1 MKEKQE
7 EDGAKNPSKFT
18 SEAQQETV
26 DKHSNK
32 RGQTVES
39 PTIIKMISQFRNERE
54 PMAIRTSVIGNKN
67 SLQYGHLDN
76 HKDIELFNQKSL
88 LRDHPRTTHR
98 LLSDGGS
105 DGTSSQKMAKNIY
118 LSRKKS
124 QDKPERVTKASG
136 LTTVK

>member
-18 SEAQQETV
+18 PEAQQENV

-32 RGQTVES
+32 SGQTVES

-54 PMAIRTSVIGNKN
+54 PMAIRTSEIGNKN
-67 SLQYGHLDN
+67 SLQYGCLDN
-76 HKDIELFNQKSL
+76 PKDIELFNQKSL

-105 DGTSSQKMAKNIY
+105 DETSSQKMAKTSIFQE
-118 LSRKKS
+118 KS
-124 QDKPERVTKASG
+124 HRINQRESQRHQD
-136 LTTVK
+136 

>member
-1 MKEKQE
+1 M
-7 EDGAKNPSKFT
+7 
-18 SEAQQETV
+18 
-26 DKHSNK
+26 
-32 RGQTVES
+32 ES

-54 PMAIRTSVIGNKN
+54 PMAIRTSEIGNKN
-67 SLQYGHLDN
+67 SLQYGRLDN

-124 QDKPERVTKASG
+124 QDKPERVTKTSG
-136 LTTVK
+136 WTTVK